1 MTNSF
6 LSPIDLSI
14 ILLYL
19 GVLIFI
25 GFYLKRRASR
35 NLESYLL
42 GGKSIPWYMLGLSN
56 ASGMFDISGTI
67 WLVAITVIYGMK
79 SIYIPW
85 LWPVF
90 NQIFLM
96 IYLSAWLRRSECTTG
111 AEWITFRFGKD
122 RGAVTS
128 HWIIVL
134 FAILVGLSMLAYG
147 FIGMGKFIEI
157 FLPLKTIFPFFE
169 FVPDAYVPHVW
180 GIIFTLF
187 AVFYALMGA
196 MMSIVWADVAQYII
210 MAAAGIAVAV
220 IAMAHLDVVD
230 FSSWLPSFCAS

>member
-1 MTNSF
+1 MRTI

-14 ILLYL
+14 IILYL

-56 ASGMFDISGTI
+56 ASGMFDISGTV
-67 WLVAITVIYGMK
+67 WLVAITVVYGLK

-96 IYLSAWLRRSECTTG
+96 VYLSAWLRRSGCTTG
-111 AEWITFRFGKD
+111 AEWAASLPKFLNLL
-122 RGAVTS
+122 VTS
-128 HWIIVL
+128 NVFIAVVCGIVL
-134 FAILVGLSMLAYG
+134 NLLLNVL
-147 FIGMGKFIEI
+147 
-157 FLPLKTIFPFFE
+157 LKE
-169 FVPDAYVPHVW
+169 KKEEHV
-180 GIIFTLF
+180 
-187 AVFYALMGA
+187 
-196 MMSIVWADVAQYII
+196 
-210 MAAAGIAVAV
+210 
-220 IAMAHLDVVD
+220 
-230 FSSWLPSFCAS
+230 

>member
-1 MTNSF
+1 MGTTF

-134 FAILVGLSMLAYG
+134 LSL
-147 FIGMGKFIEI
+147 IHI
-157 FLPLKTIFPFFE
+157 
-169 FVPDAYVPHVW
+169 
-180 GIIFTLF
+180 
-187 AVFYALMGA
+187 
-196 MMSIVWADVAQYII
+196 
-210 MAAAGIAVAV
+210 
-220 IAMAHLDVVD
+220 
-230 FSSWLPSFCAS
+230 